1 MNKEWMAAAVLITV
15 AAASQAQSGNV
26 AVYGLL
32 DTGVEHVTDVGA
44 AGVGLTR
51 MPTLTGSVPSRIG
64 FRGTEDLG
72 GGLKAFFTLENGLS
86 LDTGVAGQ
94 GGRLFGRQALVG
106 ISGTWGAVTLGRQY
120 NMMFYSLLDADTL
133 GPNLYGSASVDSYI
147 PNAREDNAVGYRGTF
162 RGLTV
167 GATYS
172 LGRDGVNAGPSPAG
186 TNCAGESASDR
197 NACRAWSALL
207 KYDGPTWGVAT
218 AFDRQNG
225 GPAAFGGLTSSALRD
240 SRTVLDGYVKL
251 GALKLAA
258 GVIRRDNEGA
268 ATPRTDLHFAGAAY
282 AMTQA
287 VTLDGQAFRLKVKDS
302 ANGATLLAVRATYQL
317 SQRSAAYVTAGNI
330 SNDGNLNISVS
341 SGAPGSN
348 PSAGGS
354 QSGVMVG
361 MRHAF

>member
-1 MNKEWMAAAVLITV
+1 MNKKWMAAAMLVTT
-15 AAASQAQSGNV
+15 ATASQAQSGNV
-26 AVYGLL
+26 AVYGLI
-32 DTGVEHVTDVGA
+32 DAGVEHVTNVGP
-44 AGVGLTR
+44 AGDGLTR
-51 MPTLTGSVPSRIG
+51 MPTLTGSIPSRIG

-72 GGLKAFFTLENGLS
+72 NGLKAFFTLENGLS

-106 ISGTWGAVTLGRQY
+106 ISGAWGAVTLGRQY
-120 NMMFYSLLDADTL
+120 NMYFYSLLDADIL

-162 RGLTV
+162 GGLTV

-186 TNCAGESASDR
+186 TNCAGESASDKA
-197 NACRAWSALL
+197 ACRAWSALL
-207 KYDGPTWGVAT
+207 KYDRPNWGVAT
-218 AFDRQNG
+218 AYDRQNG
-225 GPAAFGGLTSSALRD
+225 GPAAFAGLTSSALRD
-240 SRTVLDGYVKL
+240 TRTVLDGYVKL
-251 GALKLAA
+251 GALKLAG

-268 ATPRTDLHFAGAAY
+268 ATPRTDLYFAGATY
-282 AMTQA
+282 GLTGA
-287 VTLDGQAFRLKVKDS
+287 VTLDVQAFRLNVKQS
-302 ANGATLLAVRATYQL
+302 SNAATLLAVRATYKL
-317 SQRSAAYVTAGNI
+317 SQRTAGYVTVGNI

-348 PSAGGS
+348 PAAGSS
-354 QSGVMVG
+354 QKGMMVG